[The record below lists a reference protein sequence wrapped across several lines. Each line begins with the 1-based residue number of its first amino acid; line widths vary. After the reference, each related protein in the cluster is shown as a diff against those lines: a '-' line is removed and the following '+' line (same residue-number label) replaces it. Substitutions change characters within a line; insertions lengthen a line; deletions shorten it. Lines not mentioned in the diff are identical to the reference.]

1 MYIDIYIYMIG
12 AIFLETLYLLP
23 PQVHAATNV
32 QEHAG
37 ALLREPMPVRVMCL
51 PMMDVVVLPLLQ
63 RHSNSMQ

>member
-1 MYIDIYIYMIG
+1 MYIDIYIYERG
-12 AIFLETLYLLP
+12 YIFRDAVFVA